1 MLRPIVPVLGL
12 IAAGFPALTSA
23 EIVVMSEGSI
33 VQTEKASISTV
44 ITNELV
50 LQLPAT
56 RNAQEILTMSLASG
70 PVRDPVYGIESHAFP
85 VAPSKSFEGKP
96 TFPAGTTIDFGT
108 GRTYPLGDRYA
119 IRPAVSDR
127 DLVFKIRRPGDK
139 RPAVEGKIAI
149 GPSAGPAVSPA
160 AGVTSYSMP
169 PVALAGRVNVIHG
182 PLSGDGTKTIVRIG
196 DRTLPIVAENSGSAF
211 FRIPDDCTP
220 GKFRVSLED
229 GGRRVEIPITV
240 LRMTMTADQLKLKK
254 GQTAKFHV
262 EIAGPESW
270 DDAVWRSAGVPSDLC
285 DVAAVRRKF
294 PDFQPPAPGSEGFLL
309 FAITNLSPSVIS
321 IEELARPLSKK
332 DFSSGG
338 YKYDGGIGAVAD
350 GGFGIHGE
358 VQAFLAPNTAES
370 APIAG
375 PPPPK

>member
-1 MLRPIVPVLGL
+1 MRRPIVPVLGL
-12 IAAGFPALTSA
+12 IAAAVCRPASA
-23 EIVVMSEGSI
+23 EIVVVSAGSPVQSEH
-33 VQTEKASISTV
+33 APISTT
-44 ITNELV
+44 ITSELV

-56 RNAQEILTMSLASG
+56 RNAREILTMSLAPG
-70 PVRDPVYGIESHAFP
+70 PDRDPVAGVESHGFP

-119 IRPAVSDR
+119 IQPSVSDR

-149 GPSAGPAVSPA
+149 GPAAGPAVRPG
-160 AGVTSYSMP
+160 AGATSYSMP
-169 PVALAGRVNVIHG
+169 PVALAGRVNVIRG
-182 PLSGDGTKTIVRIG
+182 PLSGDGTKTTVRIG
-196 DRTLPIVAENSGSAF
+196 DRTLPIVAENSNSAF
-211 FRIPDDCTP
+211 FRIPDDFAP

-229 GGRRVEIPITV
+229 GGRRVEIPLTV
-240 LRMTMTADQLKLKK
+240 LRMTMAADQLKLKK
-254 GQTAKFHV
+254 GQSTKFHV

-294 PDFQPPAPGSEGFLL
+294 PDFQPPAPGAEGFLL

-321 IEELARPLSKK
+321 IEEFARPLSKK
-332 DFSSGG
+332 DFSSGS

-370 APIAG
+370 APIG
-375 PPPPK
+375 DPPPPK